1 MRNANYFKCQEN
13 SLKLGFV
20 KEETR
25 RKEEKKKEMG
35 GGTCANFKGCLN
47 TLCCN
52 CVVDIGTLKADR
64 CIQ

>member
-25 RKEEKKKEMG
+25 RKEEKKRRWEG
-35 GGTCANFKGCLN
+35 GLVLTSKG
-47 TLCCN
+47 
-52 CVVDIGTLKADR
+52 A
-64 CIQ
+64 